1 MSANEP
7 DCAPVIPPNGMVPG
21 RWQNRKGDA
30 HQNGKGN
37 TWIGNAAG
45 EELSLASRTKA
56 SLSKPQNRANL
67 LQRCM
72 AWHVHL
78 GCDQLLAVFP
88 CQGFADLCGPGNLR
102 VNVTT

>member
-1 MSANEP
+1 
-7 DCAPVIPPNGMVPG
+7 MVPG
-21 RWQNRKGDA
+21 GWQNREGDG

-37 TWIGNAAG
+37 AWAANAAG

-56 SLSKPQNRANL
+56 SLSKPRNSANL

-78 GCDQLLAVFP
+78 GCDPLLAVFP
-88 CQGFADLCGPGNLR
+88 CQGIADLCGPGNLR